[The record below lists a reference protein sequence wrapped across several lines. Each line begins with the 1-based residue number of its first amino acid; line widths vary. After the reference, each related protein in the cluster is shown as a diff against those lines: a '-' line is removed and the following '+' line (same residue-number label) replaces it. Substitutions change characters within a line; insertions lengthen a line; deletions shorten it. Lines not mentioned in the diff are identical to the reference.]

1 MQEITSLLITALAVI
16 VGIVVHETAH
26 ALVAYALGD
35 ATARSRG
42 RVSLNPL
49 NHIDPFGTVLL
60 PLLMMLAG
68 GPVFAFAKPVPVYL
82 NNLKHPKRDEVL
94 VALAGPASNII
105 LAALAAGLWR
115 LIPADG
121 GALAPILAT
130 SFGYH
135 LVNFVFTFISVNL
148 FTRVFQPHS
157 AAPARWFVCTRALP
171 QGAGASHLLRNS
183 ALQHANPHY
192 RALPCSPWSF
202 TSTSLTSISRLRCIL
217 WPRCSSPSPWAC
229 SALHFL
235 RRIMMQPREG
245 RPCRIV

>member
-1 MQEITSLLITALAVI
+1 
-16 VGIVVHETAH
+16 
-26 ALVAYALGD
+26 
-35 ATARSRG
+35 
-42 RVSLNPL
+42 
-49 NHIDPFGTVLL
+49 
-60 PLLMMLAG
+60 MMLAG

-148 FTRVFQPHS
+148 SLAFFNLIPLPPLDGSSVLVLFLKG
-157 AAPARWFVCTRALP
+157 RALRTYYEIQRYSMP
-171 QGAGASHLLRNS
+171 ILIIVLYLLPMVFHID
-183 ALQHANPHY
+183 LIDIY
-192 RALPCSPWSF
+192 
-202 TSTSLTSISRLRCIL
+202 SRLRCIL